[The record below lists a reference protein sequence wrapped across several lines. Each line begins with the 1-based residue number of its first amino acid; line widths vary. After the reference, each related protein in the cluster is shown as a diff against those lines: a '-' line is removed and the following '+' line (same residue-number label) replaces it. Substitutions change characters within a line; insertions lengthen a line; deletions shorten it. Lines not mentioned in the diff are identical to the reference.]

1 MAINAISP
9 NQIRTDKKPGDQAL
23 ASEPGKPPALS
34 LTAASGISAYWRKNT
49 SSIEAVELANL
60 LRALR
65 KVTGHLG
72 ANAGR
77 IEYAG
82 MSGNPENAI
91 LIDPE
96 MVMGRYPVPEKTV
109 DHLIGR
115 VVHEALRRIEW
126 SDHTWKTLEPA
137 MEQMPPLAKVV
148 FQKIVRMGEAIYVD
162 QRVEDGVFGLYT
174 QVARDKAMRYDPR
187 AFVAH
192 RPCVDELLLIWW
204 AREFGAVPGPDIAS
218 EYPPLLKELKLLA
231 SSLKSV
237 IKSPAG
243 VTKRCEQRASLY
255 LDAWGEIKD
264 RMADWKIVDKHL
276 YWIPCLKGPG
286 ISKNRTAEQKP
297 KKQEKLNPV
306 LIREIEA
313 NLSADAVDMTPMI
326 RSVVGYDDETVVP
339 VSRWDF
345 NIPSHPVVDRKMIS
359 RLKAIFS
366 HYADRHLIASR
377 GLSSGRIDHRR
388 LFRAHVTGRCFKT
401 VESIPNMDWGVTLL
415 IVASGSMRGNK
426 WQMVENTVA
435 NIHKALTGY
444 QNRLFAWAYFE
455 VNGICMISRLIQN
468 NRLFSIPPAGQTAS
482 GQAIIAAAKLMP
494 ANISRNLLIH
504 ITDGESNFGCD
515 VAFGIEYCRQQKI
528 PLITLGCGYKSKDAM
543 KNQYGRTIQFID
555 YFEQLP
561 KAMESLFK
569 GVFLYGG
576 GNFPKTTKTLAG
588 QRQKNASDR
597 RLSETSK

>member
-1 MAINAISP
+1 MVC
-9 NQIRTDKKPGDQAL
+9 T
-23 ASEPGKPPALS
+23 PGKRPTFS
-34 LTAASGISAYWRKNT
+34 LTADNGISAYWRKNT
-49 SSIEAVELANL
+49 SSVESVELANL

-77 IEYAG
+77 IEYTG
-82 MSGNPENAI
+82 MSGKAENAI

-96 MVMGRYPVPEKTV
+96 MVMGRYPVPEKKV
-109 DHLIGR
+109 DDLIGR

-137 MEQMPPLAKVV
+137 MEKMSPLGKVV
-148 FQKIVRMGEAIYVD
+148 FQKIVRTGESIYLD
-162 QRVEDGVFGLYT
+162 QRLENTVFGLYT
-174 QVARDKAMRYDPR
+174 QVARNKAMHYDPR
-187 AFVAH
+187 AFAKN

-204 AREFGAVPGPDIAS
+204 AREFGNVPGPDMPS
-218 EYPPLLKELKLLA
+218 EYPPLLKDLKLLA
-231 SSLKSV
+231 SNLKSV

-255 LDAWGEIKD
+255 LDAWEKMQD
-264 RMADWKIVDKHL
+264 RMADWKIIDKHL
-276 YWIPCLKGPG
+276 YWVPFSKGSAVGKTHAP
-286 ISKNRTAEQKP
+286 EQAP
-297 KKQEKLNPV
+297 KQQGKLDPV
-306 LIREIEA
+306 LIREIETE
-313 NLSADAVDMTPMI
+313 LSVDAVDMTPMI
-326 RSVVGYDDETVVP
+326 RSVVGYENETVVP
-339 VSRWDF
+339 MSRWDF

-366 HYADRHLIASR
+366 HYADRNLIVSR

-388 LFRAHVTGRCFKT
+388 LFRAHVNGRCFKT
-401 VESIPNMDWGVTLL
+401 IDSVPNMDWGVTLL
-415 IVASGSMRGNK
+415 IDASGSMRGNK
-426 WQMVENTVA
+426 WQMVEDTVA

-455 VNGICMISRLIQN
+455 VNGICMISRLIQK
-468 NRLFSIPPAGQTAS
+468 NRLFSVPPAGQTAS
-482 GQAIIAAAKLMP
+482 GQAIIAAAKMMP
-494 ANISRNLLIH
+494 ANIKRNLLIH

-515 VAFGIEYCRQQKI
+515 VSFGIAYCRQQKI
-528 PLITLGCGYKSKDAM
+528 HLITLGCGYKSRDAM

-569 GVFLYGG
+569 WAFLYGG
-576 GNFPKTTKTLAG
+576 GRFSKTPKIGSGHA
-588 QRQKNASDR
+588 
-597 RLSETSK
+597 